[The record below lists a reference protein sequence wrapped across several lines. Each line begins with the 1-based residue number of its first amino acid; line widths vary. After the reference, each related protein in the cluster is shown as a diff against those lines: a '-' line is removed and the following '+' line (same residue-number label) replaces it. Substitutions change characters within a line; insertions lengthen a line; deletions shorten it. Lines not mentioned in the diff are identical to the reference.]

1 MFWLLDTNI
10 SESYDFVQ
18 IFELNELAIDL
29 DSIYTLDLDSNSD
42 SYPIIG
48 GTNYSDTIDKNNI
61 IPQIFNLC
69 IKIIGSNISYT
80 NLTTNQTVCFQM
92 EQKFIKPSENKFNKP
107 IFEFAYK
114 TGEKSKIPELLSKQY
129 DYYYP
134 NIKFELYQINLNLI
148 LIKESNKTNNS
159 KRNYIIAKKN

>member
-10 SESYDFVQ
+10 LESYDFVQ
-18 IFELNELAIDL
+18 IFELDELAIEL
-29 DSIYTLDLDSNSD
+29 DSIYTLDSD
-42 SYPIIG
+42 SLPIIG
-48 GTNYSDTIDKNNI
+48 GTNYSDTIEKNNI
-61 IPQIFNLC
+61 IPQIFNYC

-107 IFEFAYK
+107 IFEFNYK
-114 TGEKSKIPELLSKQY
+114 TVEKSKIPELLSSTY
-129 DYYYP
+129 DFYYP
-134 NIKFELYQINLNLI
+134 NTKFELYQINSNLI
-148 LIKESNKTNNS
+148 LIKEFNKTNNS

>member
-1 MFWLLDTNI
+1 LD
-10 SESYDFVQ
+10 
-18 IFELNELAIDL
+18 ELVIDL
-29 DSIYTLDLDSNSD
+29 DSIYTLDSD
-42 SYPIIG
+42 SSPIIG
-48 GTNYSDTIDKNNI
+48 GNNYSDTIEKNNI

-80 NLTTNQTVCFQM
+80 NLITSQTICFQM

-107 IFEFAYK
+107 IFEFGYK
-114 TGEKSKIPELLSKQY
+114 TVEKSKIPELISSTY
-129 DYYYP
+129 DFYYP
-134 NIKFELYQINLNLI
+134 NIKFELFQINSNLI